1 MRGGPETPL
10 SRGNADLPLEQA
22 VSPADLLDTSLEDQS
37 IGLGPDMGRTSQNM
51 MDDGSGAYDVPTR
64 DTPEQLPPPGSENQ
78 AGVVPPS
85 GQVPPDGPA
94 PQIDPIDAPEEQP
107 QGGQRNSGGGVKST
121 LRYKDAELNPNY
133 RYTQKDYYPQRDQFV
148 TTDAVG
154 ERMQLAS
161 AGEIPYAVLASRKQA
176 VQSKRDALEQKKAAL
191 LGNDYGNT
199 APQYQ
204 QEYAKYASES
214 QQKLISDVANSFDG
228 DRSAALEYLTNT
240 QEGQRQWAEHNRN
253 VQAVGTEV
261 KDMVEVAEDRLINH
275 GKGLIGLSDEE
286 LKYARDLVGGYRS
299 LGTDKEV
306 DLNELIKNSRYLN
319 QYMGRDK
326 YMKEYGTDFVKNF
339 AQTTKGIDPENPPYW
354 SQGKLFIPVT
364 ERTTYDG
371 LIENMSRSMTQ
382 MNMFKDVNEAKDWLQ
397 NMMPP
402 DVKTEYKIV
411 GPNSTSG
418 SSESGS
424 GGSDGGP
431 KVVSSVMSSNLL
443 PNGATT
449 KPFKTIVFASMQTT
463 GDKPHE
469 VKSASVRV
477 GGEQIDLSNLTLQ
490 YNKHH
495 KKGETGWY
503 IEGTDSGNKETVTD
517 NENIPKEAEGNTR
530 VLAGSGGSGDG
541 GNNTKTSQR
550 SEKKYLRRANIE
562 DNGGVMETY
571 FGTRDPYQLVSN
583 KLLSLGYDIPDIK
596 GIFEEGGSD
605 YELILSKLQ

>member
-1 MRGGPETPL
+1 MIGGPETPL
-10 SRGNADLPLEQA
+10 SRGDADMPLEQA
-22 VSPADLLDTSLEDQS
+22 VSPADLLNTSLEDQS
-37 IGLGPDMGRTSQNM
+37 IGLGPDMGRTPQNM
-51 MDDGSGAYDVPTR
+51 MDDGRGAYDTATTGAP
-64 DTPEQLPPPGSENQ
+64 PEQLPPPGSENQ
-78 AGVVPPS
+78 AGVVPP
-85 GQVPPDGPA
+85 PGPA
-94 PQIDPIDAPEEQP
+94 PQAPPVEPVVGQEQP
-107 QGGQRNSGGGVKST
+107 QNDQGGVRTKST
-121 LRYKDAELNPNY
+121 LRYNEAEFNPNY
-133 RYTQKDYYPQRDQFV
+133 RYTQRDFYPDRPQFV

-176 VQSKRDALEQKKAAL
+176 LQSKRESLNQKKAAL

-240 QEGQRQWAEHNRN
+240 QEGQRLWAEHNRN

-275 GKGLIGLSDEE
+275 GKRLISLNEEE

-382 MNMFKDVNEAKDWLQ
+382 MNMFKDVNEAKDWLK

-402 DVKTEYKIV
+402 DVKTEYKV
-411 GPNSTSG
+411 VNKDKAGGGGGGSKNAYKGVVRLVSASVANEDDGYMEPGSG
-418 SSESGS
+418 KLGKRESREQMGIRPYRMVSNEWRPIPSMVLNVDGKTEELKNPTFGWDESKKNFYISGNDIGETEEVVTKKDGESSGGRKLSGTGSESG
-424 GGSDGGP
+424 
-431 KVVSSVMSSNLL
+431 KQ
-443 PNGATT
+443 
-449 KPFKTIVFASMQTT
+449 TIS
-463 GDKPHE
+463 K
-469 VKSASVRV
+469 
-477 GGEQIDLSNLTLQ
+477 
-490 YNKHH
+490 
-495 KKGETGWY
+495 
-503 IEGTDSGNKETVTD
+503 NKES
-517 NENIPKEAEGNTR
+517 AR
-530 VLAGSGGSGDG
+530 
-541 GNNTKTSQR
+541 
-550 SEKKYLRRANIE
+550 KYALFS
-562 DNGGVMETY
+562 DNGDAAEVS
-571 FGTRDPYQLVSN
+571 FGTRDPYEVMSKVLVEKGLSADIFDAETLRNTWDN
-583 KLLSLGYDIPDIK
+583 KLVRDKVI
-596 GIFEEGGSD
+596 
-605 YELILSKLQ
+605 SKMK

>member
-1 MRGGPETPL
+1 MIGGPETPL

-64 DTPEQLPPPGSENQ
+64 DTPEQLPPPSSENQ

-107 QGGQRNSGGGVKST
+107 QGGQRNSGGRTKST
-121 LRYKDAELNPNY
+121 LRYNDAELNPNY
-133 RYTQKDYYPQRDQFV
+133 RYTQRDFYPDRPQFV

-214 QQKLISDVANSFDG
+214 QQKLISDVANSFGG

-261 KDMVEVAEDRLINH
+261 KDMVDVAQDRLMNH

-299 LGTDKEV
+299 LGTDKAV

-382 MNMFKDVNEAKDWLQ
+382 MNMFDNVGEAKEWLQ

-402 DVKTEYKIV
+402 DVKTEYKIL
-411 GPNSTSG
+411 NKEKASG
-418 SSESGS
+418 GGGGGSE
-424 GGSDGGP
+424 GSDGGGP
-431 KVVSSVMSSNLL
+431 MVRTSVTRLVSGS
-443 PNGATT
+443 
-449 KPFKTIVFASMQTT
+449 
-463 GDKPHE
+463 GDKDSD
-469 VKSASVRV
+469 VTRV
-477 GGEQIDLSNLTLQ
+477 PTFTPVQITGKKEHKIKVMNLQINNGQVDLYAPSLK
-490 YNKHH
+490 YNRYH
-495 KKGETGWY
+495 KKNESGWY
-503 IEGTDSGNKETVTD
+503 IEGQSLSQSEVKNLLSTTEGESFPNDVETVTAKD
-517 NENIPKEAEGNTR
+517 TEGT
-530 VLAGSGGSGDG
+530 LS
-541 GNNTKTSQR
+541 
-550 SEKKYLRRANIE
+550 KKRTMSRARIE
-562 DNGGVMETY
+562 DNADAMETY
-571 FGTRDPYQLVSN
+571 FGTRDPYQLVVN
-583 KLLSLGYDIPDIK
+583 QLSTKFEGVTIEKVKAAFEAGGDGYDRILN
-596 GIFEEGGSD
+596 
-605 YELILSKLQ
+605 ELQ